1 MIGGVIKENRV
12 RKGWTQEQLSEKL
25 CVTKATVSK
34 WELSQS
40 MPDIGMLPRIGDI
53 FGISMDE
60 LLEYRTKNREP
71 EKITYRATL
80 PESTFR
86 FDKVYRRTVQT
97 HGKVSILNFGP
108 LNLQQNGSCDG
119 WNLNV
124 NTDFDD
130 PEILKLIQALTL
142 EDEYHDIMEYHAS
155 EGISTACWH
164 LWVTRDE
171 IIRFQPGDKSGIK
184 KATQKLI
191 EKGILTEED
200 LY

>member
-12 RKGWTQEQLSEKL
+12 RNGWTQEQLAEKL
-25 CVTKATVSK
+25 NVTKATISK

-86 FDKVYRRTVQT
+86 FDKVYHRTLQT
-97 HGKVSILNFGP
+97 HGKVSILNF
-108 LNLQQNGSCDG
+108 
-119 WNLNV
+119 
-124 NTDFDD
+124 
-130 PEILKLIQALTL
+130 
-142 EDEYHDIMEYHAS
+142 
-155 EGISTACWH
+155 
-164 LWVTRDE
+164 
-171 IIRFQPGDKSGIK
+171 
-184 KATQKLI
+184 
-191 EKGILTEED
+191 
-200 LY
+200 